1 MLLLIRLN
9 AVRSGGLQCA
19 LVGYSRVVSDDVAD
33 VADNNHHHHDD
44 DVVVKVT
51 VTYVIYYLTN
61 VLLV

>member
-51 VTYVIYYLTN
+51 VTYVIYY
-61 VLLV
+61 